1 MADCL
6 DVYSLTD
13 SCESQVG
20 YAYDLQQYIGEFQDH
35 NALLRS
41 MAVTECNL
49 HVGAPQ
55 SKHMHGMSKPQFY
68 DFIRKHKENKLLLRD
83 YAKGN

>member
-1 MADCL
+1 
-6 DVYSLTD
+6 
-13 SCESQVG
+13 
-20 YAYDLQQYIGEFQDH
+20 
-35 NALLRS
+35 

-68 DFIRKHKENKLLLRD
+68 DFTRKLKENKLLLRE
-83 YAKGN
+83 YAKDN